1 MGLIGYARMSTTEDR
16 QVLERQLD
24 TLSQAGCER
33 PALAACIR
41 LIQA

>member
-1 MGLIGYARMSTTEDR
+1 MGLIGYAKMSTTEDR

-33 PALAACIR
+33 PGPAARLR